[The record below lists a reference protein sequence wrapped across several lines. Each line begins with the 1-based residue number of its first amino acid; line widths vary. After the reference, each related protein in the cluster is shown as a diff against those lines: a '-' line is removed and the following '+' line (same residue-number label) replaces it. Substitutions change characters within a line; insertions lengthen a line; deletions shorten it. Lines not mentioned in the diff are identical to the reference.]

1 MNCEGDWGPDA
12 NVRTC
17 NLGTHQKWIWSG
29 VDNTVRN
36 NATGQCLTVIPQIEI
51 WAGPLTGGAYAVVLL
66 NRGNIT
72 NESITVRWTDIGLP
86 ADKSATVRDLWA
98 RKDLGTFT
106 GSYTGENIPVHSVQM
121 LKITPN

>member
-1 MNCEGDWGPDA
+1 MNSDGDWGADA

-17 NLGTHQKWIWSG
+17 NLKPNQKWIWSS

-36 NATGQCLTVIPQIEI
+36 QATGQCLTAIPQLEV
-51 WAGPLTGGAYAVVLL
+51 WAGPLTGGSYAVILL
-66 NRGNIT
+66 NRGSIAS
-72 NESITVRWTDIGLP
+72 ESITVKWSDIGLS
-86 ADKSATVRDLWA
+86 ADTSATVRDLWA
-98 RKDLGTFT
+98 RKDLGTFK